1 MGLVMRDDGQG
12 LDEYDVVTIMIMFDI
27 DCDNDTI
34 RRLYKAGPFCRNP
47 SPSAY
52 TIRK

>member
-12 LDEYDVVTIMIMFDI
+12 LDENDAVTIMIMFDT
-27 DCDNDTI
+27 DYDNDTI
-34 RRLYKAGPFCRNP
+34 RRLYKAGPFCRDP
-47 SPSAY
+47 SPSAH